1 MSEDEVEEY
10 KATFKD
16 SEKDLRRRRRD
27 EKGRKKDKARRVW
40 REAWGNKD
48 SDYEEEFVNTH
59 ADNLKSCSCNMCCSP
74 RKSNIFKWVGKV
86 TMQERKFDLF
96 AEQEEDIG

>member
-1 MSEDEVEEY
+1 VSEDEVDGYEES
-10 KATFKD
+10 FKD

-27 EKGRKKDKARRVW
+27 EKIRKKDKARRVW
-40 REAWGNKD
+40 REAWGMKN

-74 RKSNIFKWVGKV
+74 RKSNIVKGGSKL

-96 AEQEEDIG
+96 AEQEEDI